1 MYRPALKR
9 NLLHSPS
16 RDVHKLE
23 HKTVHQVVHTLLENL
38 IPITL
43 MCQYR
48 GSWIPKQSLMIT
60 EMMTMSSGF
69 HVALAVLSSGIDSV
83 IAPLTIETSILHAN
97 LEALTVIVRIIFSSQ
112 QALGANSW
120 HFKRLLDYLS
130 LIQLHLPHQSTQLSF
145 PALLRTSLTLLLG
158 GRCARRRRTDVRYMA
173 DTTTATRVRLLSRSR
188 RRLPSAC

>member
-1 MYRPALKR
+1 
-9 NLLHSPS
+9 
-16 RDVHKLE
+16 
-23 HKTVHQVVHTLLENL
+23 
-38 IPITL
+38 
-43 MCQYR
+43 
-48 GSWIPKQSLMIT
+48 MIT

-173 DTTTATRVRLLSRSR
+173 DTTTATCVRLLSRSR